1 MKAVDDA
8 VADVAVELAEVAID
22 EAADVEAADEVA
34 LEELDVAVAV
44 AAVRGSEFH
53 QVHEKQRVAY

>member
-1 MKAVDDA
+1 MDDA

-22 EAADVEAADEVA
+22 DAADVEAADEVA

-44 AAVRGSEFH
+44 AAVRGSESD
-53 QVHEKQRVAY
+53 QVHEKHRVAY